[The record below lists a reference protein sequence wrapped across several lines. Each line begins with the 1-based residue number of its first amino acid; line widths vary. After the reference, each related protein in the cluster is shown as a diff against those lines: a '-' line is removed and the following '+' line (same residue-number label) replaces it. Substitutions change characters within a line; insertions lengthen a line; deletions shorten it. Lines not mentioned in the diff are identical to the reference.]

1 MYSVTFFLGSRHKTI
16 TGNMPQDCWIT
27 FKKDFNEAREEI
39 IIGQVVE
46 INDKNSFL
54 LNLNLIRLI
63 FKNRFEKE

>member
-39 IIGQVVE
+39 MQAIEDYRNGV
-46 INDKNSFL
+46 L
-54 LNLNLIRLI
+54 A
-63 FKNRFEKE
+63 